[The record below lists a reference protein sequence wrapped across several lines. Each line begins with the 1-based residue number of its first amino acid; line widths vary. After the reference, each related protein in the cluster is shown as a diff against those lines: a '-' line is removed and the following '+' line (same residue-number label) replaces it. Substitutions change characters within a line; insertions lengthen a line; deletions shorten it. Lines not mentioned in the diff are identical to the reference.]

1 MKKHILIELVLVSII
16 FGFCF
21 WNVNRQQ
28 ENIDLL
34 RTIENLREKQ
44 KEQKVV
50 LEILKD
56 ENENLSN
63 ELDKFYASLKN
74 KEQITTITDTDDNIC
89 VEYDLVVK
97 KVFEGNLNFT
107 PDDIENKKKEVSS
120 YLSDELNTE
129 YFGQERKTYQDAN
142 DTFSELVWL
151 EVYQKGIENNK
162 VEGVVVVYHRNKKI
176 GLSWKSGMNLFKVAY
191 NTETKK
197 IVEILNLGNSFIGIK
212 IKQ

>member
-97 KVFEGNLNFT
+97 KVFEANLNFT

-129 YFGQERKTYQDAN
+129 YFGQERLIKMQMIR
-142 DTFSELVWL
+142 FPSWCGL
-151 EVYQKGIENNK
+151 KFIKK
-162 VEGVVVVYHRNKKI
+162 V
-176 GLSWKSGMNLFKVAY
+176 
-191 NTETKK
+191 
-197 IVEILNLGNSFIGIK
+197 
-212 IKQ
+212 